1 MKADKAG
8 VSVKMVTG
16 DNVETATAIAKEANI
31 LPPTY
36 KKELFPYAVME
47 GPEFRSMIEFTEDPT
62 EEPEEGENTDTA
74 KAKKIRPK
82 KVRNLEKFKEI
93 TDQLHVLSRSTPEDK
108 FMLVTGLMQLDNC
121 VAVTGDG
128 ANDAPALRK
137 ANVGL
142 AMNLVG
148 TDVAKEAA
156 DIILIDDNFCSIITA
171 VKWGRNIYDCVR
183 KFIQFQLTVNIV
195 ALALC
200 FVGAVLV
207 HKSPLT
213 AV

>member
-1 MKADKAG
+1 
-8 VSVKMVTG
+8 
-16 DNVETATAIAKEANI
+16 
-31 LPPTY
+31 
-36 KKELFPYAVME
+36 
-47 GPEFRSMIEFTEDPT
+47 
-62 EEPEEGENTDTA
+62 
-74 KAKKIRPK
+74 
-82 KVRNLEKFKEI
+82 
-93 TDQLHVLSRSTPEDK
+93 
-108 FMLVTGLMQLDNC
+108 MLVTGLMQLDNC

-148 TDVAKEAA
+148 TDIAKEAA

-183 KFIQFQLTVNIV
+183 KFIQFQATVNIV

-200 FVGAVLV
+200 FVGAVV
-207 HKSPLT
+207 VEKSPLT